1 MTAGMTSGHEQAMIS
16 VVIDPVHRGPSRSG
30 NGGWTAGVLAGY
42 VPGDG
47 PVTVTLRRP
56 PPLAR
61 PLEVRLVDD
70 VAVLL
75 DGSELVAEAEP
86 AGAVPEPVRP
96 VGADEAQA
104 VEARYAGLAAHPFP
118 ECFACG
124 TERAEGDGLV
134 LRPGPVGP
142 GRTACTWVPQPS
154 HVEPPHLWA
163 ALDCPGGWTNNLRG
177 RPMVLGR
184 ITAVVRRRPR
194 PGERLVVV
202 GALLDATARKSVTAT
217 TVYDT
222 AGSRIGSEIGSAVHT
237 WIQVD
242 PLAFA

>member
-142 GRTACTWVPQPS
+142 GRTACTWVPQPA

-163 ALDCPGGWTNNLRG
+163 ALDCPGGWTNDLQG

>member
-1 MTAGMTSGHEQAMIS
+1 MTS
-16 VVIDPVHRGPSRSG
+16 VVIDPVHRGPTSSG
-30 NGGWTAGVLAGY
+30 NGGWTAGVLAAY
-42 VPGDG
+42 LPGDG

-61 PLEVRLVDD
+61 PLEVRAVDER
-70 VAVLL
+70 ALLL
-75 DGSELVAEAEP
+75 DDSEVVAEAATAE
-86 AGAVPEPVRP
+86 AVPEPVSP
-96 VGADEAQA
+96 VAVAEAQA
-104 VEARYAGLAAHPFP
+104 AEADYAGLAAHPFP
-118 ECFACG
+118 ECFVCG
-124 TERAEGDGLV
+124 TERAEGDGLR
-134 LRPGPVGP
+134 LRPGPVEP
-142 GRTACTWVPQPS
+142 GRTACTWVPHPA

-163 ALDCPGGWTNNLRG
+163 ALDCPGGWTNDLQG

-184 ITAVVRRRPR
+184 ITAVARRQPR

-222 AGSRIGSEIGSAVHT
+222 VGPRIGSEIGSAVHT

-242 PLAFA
+242 PRAFA

>member
-1 MTAGMTSGHEQAMIS
+1 MTS
-16 VVIDPVHRGPSRSG
+16 VVIDPVHRGPTSSG
-30 NGGWTAGVLAGY
+30 NGGWTAGVLAAY
-42 VPGDG
+42 LPGDG

-61 PLEVRLVDD
+61 PLEVRTVDER
-70 VAVLL
+70 ALLL
-75 DGSELVAEAEP
+75 DDSEVVAEAATAE
-86 AGAVPEPVRP
+86 AVPEPVSP
-96 VGADEAQA
+96 VAVAEAQA
-104 VEARYAGLAAHPFP
+104 AEADYAGLAAHPFP
-118 ECFACG
+118 ECFVCG
-124 TERAEGDGLV
+124 TKRAEGDGLR
-134 LRPGPVGP
+134 LRPGPVEP
-142 GRTACTWVPQPS
+142 GRTACTWVPHPA

-163 ALDCPGGWTNNLRG
+163 ALDCPGGWTNDLQG

-184 ITAVVRRRPR
+184 ITAVARRQPQ

-222 AGSRIGSEIGSAVHT
+222 VGPRIGSEIGSAVHT

-242 PLAFA
+242 PRAFA

>member
-1 MTAGMTSGHEQAMIS
+1 MTS
-16 VVIDPVHRGPSRSG
+16 VVIDPVHRGPTSSG
-30 NGGWTAGVLAGY
+30 NGGWTAGVLAAH

-61 PLEVRLVDD
+61 PLQVRLVDER
-70 VAVLL
+70 ALLL

-86 AGAVPEPVRP
+86 AGSVPEPVAP
-96 VGADEAQA
+96 VGAVEAQA
-104 VEARYAGLAAHPFP
+104 AESRYAGLSAHPFP
-118 ECFACG
+118 QCFVCG
-124 TERAEGDGLV
+124 TERAEGDGLG
-134 LRPGPVGP
+134 LRPGPVAP
-142 GRTACTWVPQPS
+142 GRTACTWVPHPA

-163 ALDCPGGWTNNLRG
+163 ALDCPGGWTNDLQG

-184 ITAVVRRRPR
+184 ITGVSRRLPR

-222 AGSRIGSEIGSAVHT
+222 VGSQIGSEIGSAVHT

-242 PLAFA
+242 PLAFG

>member
-1 MTAGMTSGHEQAMIS
+1 MTS
-16 VVIDPVHRGPSRSG
+16 VVIDPVHRGPTSSG
-30 NGGWTAGVLAGY
+30 NGGWTAGVLAAY

-61 PLEVRLVDD
+61 PLDVRLVEER
-70 VAVLL
+70 ALLL
-75 DGSELVAEAEP
+75 DDAELVAEAEP
-86 AGAVPEPVRP
+86 AATVPEPVPP
-96 VGADEAQA
+96 VDAEQAQA
-104 VEARYAGLAAHPFP
+104 VEAHYAGLVAHPFP
-118 ECFACG
+118 ECFVCG
-124 TERAEGDGLV
+124 TARTEGDGLG
-134 LRPGPVGP
+134 LRPGPLEP
-142 GRTACTWVPQPS
+142 GRTACTWVPRPA

-163 ALDCPGGWTNNLRG
+163 ALDCPGGWTNDLQG

-194 PGERLVVV
+194 PGERVVVV

-222 AGSRIGSEIGSAVHT
+222 AGSQIGSEIGSAVHT